1 MRQNC
6 DELHAPRQLR
16 YWERKE
22 RALRYGKMK
31 RRDLLKGTLAAGAA
45 LALPSRV
52 FAAPAAG
59 TPRDRILF
67 EIAKRELAR
76 AGNAIWKH
84 DIVGIADF
92 GLHSAKPR
100 FHFVNLERGEVN
112 SYHVSHGM
120 GSDPQ
125 HDGWLKQF
133 SNTEGSNAT
142 SRGAYVTWEWYKGRY
157 GTSVRLGGLDESN
170 NAALRRYI
178 VMHRADYAEPS
189 HIDRWGRLGRSNG
202 CFAMGE
208 EQFRIA
214 LMHLSGGRLLFADS
228 LGLEEDGSI
237 QPLPELAMI
246 ERQPLDLS
254 PHSMISAY

>member
-1 MRQNC
+1 
-6 DELHAPRQLR
+6 
-16 YWERKE
+16 
-22 RALRYGKMK
+22 MK

-45 LALPSRV
+45 LALPGRL
-52 FAAPAAG
+52 FAQVATG

-67 EIAKRELAR
+67 GIAQRELAR
-76 AGNAIWKH
+76 AGNAIWRN

-100 FHFVNLERGEVN
+100 FHFVNLERGDVQ
-112 SYHVSHGM
+112 SYHVSHGQ

-170 NAALRRYI
+170 EAALRRYI
-178 VMHRADYAEPS
+178 VMHHADYAETS
-189 HIDRWGRLGRSNG
+189 HLEKWGRLGRSNG
-202 CFAMGE
+202 CFAMGTA
-208 EQFRIA
+208 QFREA
-214 LMHLSGGRLLFADS
+214 LMQLSGGRLLFADS

-237 QPLPELAMI
+237 QPVPELAMI
-246 ERQPLDLS
+246 ERRPLDFAPRPS
-254 PHSMISAY
+254 ISGY

>member
-1 MRQNC
+1 
-6 DELHAPRQLR
+6 
-16 YWERKE
+16 
-22 RALRYGKMK
+22 MK

-45 LALPSRV
+45 LALPTRL
-52 FAAPAAG
+52 FASVLPG

-67 EIAKRELAR
+67 NIATRELAR

-100 FHFVNLERGEVN
+100 FHFVNLERAEVQ
-112 SYHVSHGM
+112 SYHVSHGA

-125 HDGWLKQF
+125 HDGWLKAF
-133 SNTEGSNAT
+133 SNTEGSLAT

-170 NAALRRYI
+170 NAALQRYI
-178 VMHRADYAEPS
+178 VMHRAAYAENS
-189 HIDRWGRLGRSNG
+189 HLEKWGRLGRSNG

-214 LMHLSGGRLLFADS
+214 LTNLSGGRLLFADS

-246 ERQPLDLS
+246 ERAPLQYG
-254 PHSMISAY
+254 PNAAANAF

>member
-1 MRQNC
+1 
-6 DELHAPRQLR
+6 
-16 YWERKE
+16 
-22 RALRYGKMK
+22 MK

-45 LALPSRV
+45 LALPSRL
-52 FAAPAAG
+52 FASVLPG

-67 EIAKRELAR
+67 NIATRELAR

-100 FHFVNLERGEVN
+100 FHFVNLERAEVQ
-112 SYHVSHGM
+112 SYHVSHGT

-125 HDGWLKQF
+125 HDGWLKAF
-133 SNTEGSNAT
+133 SNSEGSLAT

-170 NAALRRYI
+170 NAALQRYI
-178 VMHRADYAEPS
+178 VMHRAAYAEHS
-189 HIDRWGRLGRSNG
+189 HLEKWGRLGRSNG

-214 LMHLSGGRLLFADS
+214 LTNLSGGRLLFADS

-246 ERQPLDLS
+246 ERPPLQFG
-254 PHSMISAY
+254 PNAAANAF